1 MKGIEHRWHGFG
13 LNNIGLLV
21 TATGRVTFADTNAGY
36 FYMDD
41 GSALDDGSMHMGV
54 KALGTVPVQQGQD
67 PVGKYVKVTGISS
80 CYKPGSDM
88 LRLIRAIEVVIMA
101 Q

>member
-1 MKGIEHRWHGFG
+1 M
-13 LNNIGLLV
+13 
-21 TATGRVTFADTNAGY
+21 GRANAGY

-41 GSALDDGSMHMGV
+41 GSLLNDGFGHMGV

-67 PVGKYVKVTGISS
+67 PVGKYVRVTGVSS

-88 LRLIRAIEVVIMA
+88 FRLIRATDVVISA